1 MKLKELR
8 LNSNLSQ
15 KELADVAKV
24 SQKTISNYEN
34 GENNQS
40 IEALAKLAN
49 YLGVSL
55 DYLCER
61 PFNNNIGYIPEDKK
75 DLIIKIIAL
84 NDRQIQRVDDFIS
97 GMQDK

>member
-40 IEALAKLAN
+40 LTDIR
-49 YLGVSL
+49 YS
-55 DYLCER
+55 R
-61 PFNNNIGYIPEDKK
+61 PD
-75 DLIIKIIAL
+75 
-84 NDRQIQRVDDFIS
+84 
-97 GMQDK
+97 

>member
-40 IEALAKLAN
+40 IDALIKLAD

-61 PFNNNIGYIPEDKK
+61 PYNNNIGYIPENKK
-75 DLIIKIIAL
+75 DIINKIISL
-84 NDRQIQRVDDFIS
+84 NDRQTQRIDDFVS